1 MRLFSSIGIYSEVY
15 FVNLNFLS
23 LICVLGVFYIYF
35 IVFIEFNK
43 KFLNFNLLVG
53 NGCFYVFVNGF
64 VNWNFFVNEDSDE
77 F

>member
-35 IVFIEFNK
+35 IVFIECYYENIY
-43 KFLNFNLLVG
+43 VG
-53 NGCFYVFVNGF
+53 FFYNI
-64 VNWNFFVNEDSDE
+64 
-77 F
+77 